1 MIPTAQ
7 AKRRRNVFLSPIKKV
22 RYQLQNFKQ
31 KFYHPTQQVLCTVQY
46 IFNFPGG
53 SLSNLSCLSD
63 FESSASKSSSR
74 NKKSRSSVSSRSR
87 EGGSLP
93 PTKFENVMLY
103 ESSNSAHHNF
113 AWDTGPQVSSGS
125 LCVPLIRADYL
136 LTTNGGGNDSNL
148 IDCYVKFGSV
158 WGSS

>member
-31 KFYHPTQQVLCTVQY
+31 KFYHPTQQVLCTVPIY

-113 AWDTGPQVSSGS
+113 AWDTGPQVSSVS
-125 LCVPLIRADYL
+125 LCVPLIRADYWQPVAGEMIQ
-136 LTTNGGGNDSNL
+136 TWL
-148 IDCYVKFGSV
+148 IAM
-158 WGSS
+158 